1 MADVA
6 ATAIGIASAVSVL
19 QSLLQCYKD
28 FHTAREYPDD
38 FEFLQIEA
46 LLLHES
52 TRRWAIAIGF
62 INEDGSDLKQFKIAH
77 PTQENIKLIELALKR
92 IKKELDRANEDLN
105 DTLDTPADAED
116 DAPAGDGKT
125 GSNPKG
131 KLSKKAKAKL
141 IDLVHRP
148 KDPQHPGLIKRVHW
162 AAIGKEQLEKYLD
175 RVTKLRD
182 NLESTFPP
190 DNVESLATSYTQDI
204 KSLEMTEDDLKAIAQ
219 YATDSLSQQVL
230 LLVENER
237 QTGNLFKN
245 VDVSE
250 EGRLQ
255 FGDEFAKDWTGKDFV
270 KPISSKSHV
279 KGLTV
284 KGKAGVL
291 VGDTYG
297 GKSFWGDRH

>member
-1 MADVA
+1 MAEVA
-6 ATAIGIASAVSVL
+6 ATAIGIAGAVSVL

-62 INEDGSDLKQFKIAH
+62 INEDGSDLRQFKIAH
-77 PTQENIKLIELALKR
+77 PTQKNIQLIELALKK
-92 IKKELDRANEDLN
+92 IKRELDRANEDLD
-105 DTLDTPADAED
+105 DTFDTPADAGD
-116 DAPAGDGKT
+116 DHLAGDGKT
-125 GSNPKG
+125 GSDPKG

-141 IDLVHRP
+141 MELVHRP

-162 AAIGKEQLEKYLD
+162 AAIGKERLEKYLD
-175 RVTKLRD
+175 QVTKLRD

-190 DNVESLATSYTQDI
+190 DNIGSLATSYTQDI
-204 KSLEMTEDDLKAIAQ
+204 KSLEMTEDDLMAIAQ
-219 YATDSLSQQVL
+219 YATDKLSQQVL

-237 QTGNLFKN
+237 QTGHLFKN
-245 VDVSE
+245 VDMSE
-250 EGRLQ
+250 GSRLQ

-270 KPISSKSHV
+270 KPISSESHV
-279 KGLTV
+279 DRLTL
-284 KGKAGVL
+284 KGKARVL
-291 VGDTYG
+291 VGDTHG
-297 GKSFWGDRH
+297 GKGFWED